1 MNSPK
6 VIAITGGIGA
16 GKSVV
21 SRALRSMGFEVYDC
35 DSEAR
40 RLQDSDPEMRRL
52 IAAEVCADAVGTD
65 GRLDRKT
72 LARCVFADPE
82 KLAALNR
89 IVHGA
94 VAADL
99 SQRIGQAASRGVGL
113 FFVETAILYESGFD
127 RLVNEVW
134 EVTAPEEV
142 RIERVCRRNGLTPE
156 EVKARIA
163 AQNRARH
170 NHHHI
175 ILNDGKTPVLPQI
188 LDELTRRV

>member
-1 MNSPK
+1 MKTPK

-21 SRALRSMGFEVYDC
+21 SRVLRSLGFEVYDC
-35 DSEAR
+35 DSQAR
-40 RLQDSDPEMRRL
+40 RLQDSDLEMRRR
-52 IAAEVCADAVGTD
+52 IAEEVCPDA
-65 GRLDRKT
+65 LDSEGNLNRAA
-72 LARCVFADPE
+72 LAQCVFSDSA

-89 IVHGA
+89 IVHSA

-99 SQRIGQAASRGVGL
+99 LARISEAAERGADM

-127 RLVNEVW
+127 RMVSEVW
-134 EVTAPEEV
+134 EVTSPEEI
-142 RIERVCRRNGLTPE
+142 RIERVKARSGLSAE

-163 AQNRARH
+163 AQSRAEH

-175 ILNDGKTPVLPQI
+175 IKNDGKTPILPQI